1 MRSLTFTFQRTAN
14 PAAPGGSHSSGS
26 QQKSTPRRPSRSFT
40 AAKSAVVIYG
50 SISPKTAHGLRVSA
64 VILAALR
71 PIAAATPAV
80 AISIVVEATTEVAAA
95 ATAVRTRGRRSPRA
109 VAEGCAAR
117 SEACSGVV
125 VLASWSWLPAP
136 LDDRNKLRNGLKVS
150 GEV

>member
-1 MRSLTFTFQRTAN
+1 M
-14 PAAPGGSHSSGS
+14 
-26 QQKSTPRRPSRSFT
+26 
-40 AAKSAVVIYG
+40 IYG

-95 ATAVRTRGRRSPRA
+95 ATAVRTRGRKSPRA